1 MTTIAVPQIN
11 DVDLPSPSATNAP
24 EYKEGYRGNGRIMAD
39 GSVVFDWVTTS
50 RKREW
55 TLRWQN
61 ITSTDLETLRTAYN
75 TVAGATS
82 SGIKFEPVSGGT
94 SYQVTLNPSNVE
106 LEVQEVKTAGK
117 TIRYNVTMYL
127 REV

>member
-1 MTTIAVPQIN
+1 MAVPQIN
-11 DVDLPSPSATNAP
+11 DVDLPSPSASNAP

-39 GSVVFDWVTTS
+39 GSVVFDWVTAA

-61 ITSTDLETLRTAYN
+61 IVSSDLEIIRTAYN
-75 TVAGATS
+75 TVAGASAT
-82 SGIKFEPVSGGT
+82 GIKFEETSGGT
-94 SYQVTLNPSNVE
+94 AYYVTLNPSNQE
-106 LEVQEVKTAGK
+106 LEVQTVKAANGVL
-117 TIRYNVTMYL
+117 RYNVALYL